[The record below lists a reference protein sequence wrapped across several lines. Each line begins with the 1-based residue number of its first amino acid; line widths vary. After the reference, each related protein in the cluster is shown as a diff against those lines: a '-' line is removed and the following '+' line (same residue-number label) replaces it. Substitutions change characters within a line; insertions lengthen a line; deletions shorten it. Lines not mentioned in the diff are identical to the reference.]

1 MHTFGEFFQPDREKS
16 LPSRWVYPWGQLGH
30 ASMCR
35 PTLAK
40 TTIPWEFVPPFH
52 MKVWKFLPR
61 EWKLVV
67 GRSLGRSCRSRR
79 GCWLSYYFSFQKS
92 TLIWAEKNWFATSYW
107 FGAKI
112 VTFYIQTFREVF
124 ISQDGIL
131 GPRISGVCA
140 NIILSRSSLC
150 WFPEEKTREWL
161 DNFLVNPKL
170 MQQQQ
175 QQQIR
180 EGVKCNDIHFSCA
193 PGTLYSIS
201 LGSS

>member
-1 MHTFGEFFQPDREKS
+1 M
-16 LPSRWVYPWGQLGH
+16 LPCVVLLWQKPQYHENL
-30 ASMCR
+30 C
-35 PTLAK
+35 
-40 TTIPWEFVPPFH
+40 PPST
-52 MKVWKFLPR
+52 WKYGIFLPR

-112 VTFYIQTFREVF
+112 VTFYIQTFCEVF

-161 DNFLVNPKL
+161 DNFFGKSKTHATTTTTNKRGCK
-170 MQQQQ
+170 MQWYPLFLRTWNFIFNISG
-175 QQQIR
+175 IR
-180 EGVKCNDIHFSCA
+180 SK
-193 PGTLYSIS
+193 
-201 LGSS
+201 